1 MPLFG
6 TATMLESPRIVRRS
20 GAAWGKLI
28 AIRATLLALLVGTL
42 VSIAPASAQER
53 GVFQDGESAE
63 DIIDEAKVNQLSTI
77 FQDIASATNDGL
89 ANLIPILNVLL
100 ASLLIISLVLT
111 FIFGA
116 FQEDFNP
123 LFTLLKKAVVVGF
136 ILFFI
141 QEWKDLRDAL
151 LEGAAQIG
159 LISGNSDLGAGA
171 VLDPA
176 NVAGRGFLLALA
188 VIARVFDLSGPI
200 AFFTNLPAIFIY
212 LLSGTVILIAF
223 AILSITVFVALAEFY
238 IGTTVAVI
246 LFPLGVLRATSF
258 AAQSAFGYVIASA
271 VKIIVLGLIIGLA
284 TSVFIDPLLDQEPDP
299 LQGEALGIAF
309 ISLAIAVVAWSAS
322 SLAAGLVQGGPALGA
337 GAAVGPAV
345 SAAAGG
351 VAIAAGALAGAKALG
366 GLPGRAGGS
375 AAGGTIS
382 GGGGG
387 GPALSGP
394 SSRLALGG
402 PSGGGAAAAL
412 PKPKVAGLLPPPSG
426 GSGSAS
432 SSGGP
437 SGPSGGSTP
446 NLPAIAGQSLPVRA
460 GQSLPAT
467 AGQPLHATAGHSP
480 TMSAGGG
487 GSGTRAG
494 GGSSAGGGASAARAY
509 MAKPAPPPVGEGNG
523 GRGNGSGLGRQLASH
538 GAYAAGHALMSDR
551 GGGGYR
557 SPDLERD

>member
-1 MPLFG
+1 MLSLGP
-6 TATMLESPRIVRRS
+6 ATMLGSLRLARRHRT
-20 GAAWGKLI
+20 GCRYLAAL
-28 AIRATLLALLVGTL
+28 RALVLVLLVGTL

-63 DIIDEAKVNQLSTI
+63 DIIDDAKVNQLSFV
-77 FQDIASATNDGL
+77 FQEIASATNDGL
-89 ANLIPILNVLL
+89 ENLIPILNVLL

-111 FIFGA
+111 FMFGA

-123 LFTLLKKAVVVGF
+123 LLTLLKKAIAVGF

-141 QEWKDLRDAL
+141 QEWKGLRDAL

-159 LISGNSDLGAGA
+159 LISGNSDLAPGA
-171 VLDPA
+171 VLNPA
-176 NVAGRGFLLALA
+176 NVAGRGFTLALA
-188 VIARVFDLSGPI
+188 VITRVVDLSGPI
-200 AFFTNLPAIFIY
+200 AFFNNLAAIFVY
-212 LLSGTVILIAF
+212 LLAGVIIMIAF
-223 AILSITVFVALAEFY
+223 FILSITVFVALVEFY
-238 IGTTVAVI
+238 IGTTVALI

-284 TSVFIDPLLDQEPDP
+284 TSIFIDPLLDQDPDP

-351 VAIAAGALAGAKALG
+351 VAIGAGALAGAKTLG
-366 GLPGRAGGS
+366 GLAGRAGGS
-375 AAGGTIS
+375 AAGGAIS

-394 SSRLALGG
+394 GGRPALGG
-402 PSGGGAAAAL
+402 PSGGGAIAL

-437 SGPSGGSTP
+437 LGSSGGSSP
-446 NLPAIAGQSLPVRA
+446 NLPAIASQSLPARA

-467 AGQPLHATAGHSP
+467 AGHSLPATAGHAP

-487 GSGTRAG
+487 GSGTGAG

-509 MAKPAPPPVGEGNG
+509 MAKPAPPPAGEGNG
-523 GRGNGSGLGRQLASH
+523 GRGNGRGLGMA
-538 GAYAAGHALMSDR
+538 GAYAAQQAVMSDR

-557 SPDLERD
+557 GPDLERD

>member
-1 MPLFG
+1 M
-6 TATMLESPRIVRRS
+6 
-20 GAAWGKLI
+20 
-28 AIRATLLALLVGTL
+28 
-42 VSIAPASAQER
+42 
-53 GVFQDGESAE
+53 
-63 DIIDEAKVNQLSTI
+63 
-77 FQDIASATNDGL
+77 
-89 ANLIPILNVLL
+89 LL

-111 FIFGA
+111 FMFGA
-116 FQEDFNP
+116 FQEDFSP
-123 LFTLLKKAVVVGF
+123 LVTLLKKAVVVGF
-136 ILFFI
+136 ILFFHSGV
-141 QEWKDLRDAL
+141 EDLRDAL

-159 LISGNSDLGAGA
+159 LISGNSDLTAGA
-171 VLDPA
+171 VLNPA
-176 NVAGRGFLLALA
+176 NVAGRGFQLAIA
-188 VIARVFDLSGPI
+188 VMRRVVDLSGPI
-200 AFFTNLPAIFIY
+200 AFFTNLLSIFLY
-212 LLSGTVILIAF
+212 LLAGVVILIAF

-284 TSVFIDPLLDQEPDP
+284 TSIFIDPLLDQEPDP

-309 ISLAIAVVAWSAS
+309 ISLAIAIVAWSAS

-351 VAIAAGALAGAKALG
+351 VAIAAGTVAGAKALG
-366 GLPGRAGGS
+366 GLAGRAGGS
-375 AAGGTIS
+375 AAGGAIN

-394 SSRLALGG
+394 SGRPALGG
-402 PSGGGAAAAL
+402 PSGGGAAAL

-432 SSGGP
+432 PSGGP
-437 SGPSGGSTP
+437 SGPSGGSSP
-446 NLPAIAGQSLPVRA
+446 NLPAIAGQSMPARA

-467 AGQPLHATAGHSP
+467 AGQSLPATAGHAS

-487 GSGTRAG
+487 GSGPGAG

-509 MAKPAPPPVGEGNG
+509 MAKPAPPPAGEGNG

-557 SPDLERD
+557 GPDLERD